1 MNDNDKPQIFKN
13 RYEVIKNLGSGNS
26 DVTYLVIDLEA
37 TNELNDRKVLKVI
50 QLNEMNSEQV
60 AESIRQAELL
70 SNLNNDHIIKVKPK
84 KFLI

>member
-1 MNDNDKPQIFKN
+1 MNDNDKPQIFKK

-26 DVTYLVIDLEA
+26 GVTYLVIDLEA

-50 QLNEMNSEQV
+50 QLNEIDCEQV

-70 SNLNNDHIIKVKPK
+70 SSLNNDHIIKVKPK